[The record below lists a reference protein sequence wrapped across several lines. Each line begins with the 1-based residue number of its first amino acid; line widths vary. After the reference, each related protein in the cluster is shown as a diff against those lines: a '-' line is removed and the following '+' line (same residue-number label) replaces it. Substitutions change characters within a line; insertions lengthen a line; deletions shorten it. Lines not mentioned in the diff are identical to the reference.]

1 MENGKLKTTTKIS
14 YACGDLGC
22 CVMGYF
28 SANLFMFYCTNM
40 MGISLAAYGFIF
52 FFARIWDAINDL
64 GVGALVD
71 RTHSKYGKA
80 RSWIIYTLPLCVLSI
95 VSMFLM
101 PENASVTVKMV
112 WATVTF
118 FLYALFYTTVNL
130 PYGSLMP
137 LMTKNSG
144 ERASLSSFRFI
155 GSMIGTVLVA
165 ALGLPLV
172 SYVGDLVN
180 SRAKGYSI
188 VVILLCLI
196 GTAFICIM
204 VKNCHELSDETPPSD
219 KGYFAA
225 NNKENSKEN
234 SKEKS
239 SILKDVSYLF
249 RNKPWVIAFLMIFL
263 YYIAQTFISSS
274 VMYYYL
280 YVLGIDETASAT
292 FTSITT
298 FAILPTLL
306 IAPTL
311 IRKFGYKIP
320 LFVGGIISTAFSLLA
335 LAASSNITLVIVF
348 VSLSH
353 ITGGLVGVAG
363 LAMVSDSIEYGD
375 LKFGRRLE
383 GLGTAAFSFATKT
396 GPALGGL
403 LVSLLLTAVG
413 LDTTLVLGQQQS
425 AAAVSGIKVAMFVVP
440 AICRFLTAILA
451 LIYPLTKEKY
461 EQVVQELKKRN
472 EQAV

>member
-1 MENGKLKTTTKIS
+1 MEQEKLKMGTKIS

-40 MGISLAAYGFIF
+40 MGISLAAYGLIF

-71 RTHSKYGKA
+71 RTHSKHGKA
-80 RSWIIYTLPLCVLSI
+80 RAWIIYTLPLCIISI
-95 VSMFLM
+95 VSMFLI
-101 PENASVTVKMV
+101 PENASMTVKIV

-130 PYGSLMP
+130 PYGSLLP

-144 ERASLSSFRFI
+144 ERASLSSIRFI

-172 SYVGDLVN
+172 SYIGDFVG
-180 SRAKGYSI
+180 SRARGYSF
-188 VVILLCLI
+188 VVILLCII
-196 GTAFICIM
+196 GAIFICIM
-204 VKNCHELSDETPPSD
+204 VRNCHELNDENQPGNTKAASKND
-219 KGYFAA
+219 K
-225 NNKENSKEN
+225 N
-234 SKEKS
+234 S
-239 SILKDVSYLF
+239 SILKDISYLF

-263 YYIAQTFISSS
+263 YYIAQTFIGSS

-306 IAPTL
+306 VAPAL
-311 IRKFGYKIP
+311 IRKFGYKLP
-320 LFVGGIISTAFSLLA
+320 LFVGCVISTILSLLA
-335 LAASSNITLVIVF
+335 LVFSSNITLVIVF

-403 LVSLLLTAVG
+403 LVSLLLTTVG
-413 LDTTLVLGQQQS
+413 LDTSLILGEQQS
-425 AAAVSGIKVAMFVVP
+425 ALAVSGIKIAMFVVP

-461 EQVVQELKKRN
+461 EQVVVELKQRD
-472 EQAV
+472 ERLARS

>member
-1 MENGKLKTTTKIS
+1 MENRKLKTSTKIS

-40 MGISLAAYGFIF
+40 MGISLAAYGLIF
-52 FFARIWDAINDL
+52 FFARIWDAVNDL

-80 RSWIIYTLPLCVLSI
+80 RPWIIYTLPLCILSI
-95 VSMFLM
+95 ISMFLM
-101 PENASVTVKMV
+101 PENANMTVKII

-130 PYGSLMP
+130 PYGSLLP

-144 ERASLSSFRFI
+144 ERASLSSIRFI

-172 SYVGDLVN
+172 SYVGDLMN
-180 SRAKGYSI
+180 SRAKGYSA
-188 VVILLCLI
+188 VVILLCVI
-196 GTAFICIM
+196 GAAFICIM
-204 VKNCHELSDETPPSD
+204 VKNCHELNDDTPQETRTNSTTD
-219 KGYFAA
+219 KKDA
-225 NNKENSKEN
+225 
-234 SKEKS
+234 
-239 SILKDVSYLF
+239 SIIRDVSYLF

-263 YYIAQTFISSS
+263 YYIAQTFIGSS

-306 IAPTL
+306 VAPAL
-311 IRKFGYKIP
+311 IRKLGYKLP
-320 LFVGGIISTAFSLLA
+320 LFIGCIISTALSLLA
-335 LAASSNITLVIVF
+335 LVFSSNITLVIVF

-403 LVSLLLTAVG
+403 LVSLLLTIVG
-413 LDTTLVLGQQQS
+413 LDTTLVLGEQQS
-425 AAAVSGIKVAMFVVP
+425 SLAVSGIKVAMFVVP

-451 LIYPLTKEKY
+451 LIYPLTKERY
-461 EQVVQELKKRN
+461 EQVVSELKQRN
-472 EQAV
+472 ERLAQL